1 MPSTGRVGLLHAPY
15 VGRRMGRRPS
25 PGELGPVLERHSHR
39 IPNLV
44 IATRVALA
52 FVAAGLLFTGP
63 AAAAAVGV
71 ALVVVV
77 IAMDALDGI
86 AARRLGVA
94 SKLGGILDITAD
106 RIVEHVFWITFA
118 VAHQVAL
125 WVPLVV
131 VTRSFLVDA
140 ARGLAHA
147 QGRTAFGNETMA
159 RSRLAR
165 FLTSSRT
172 MRNAYGGAKVAAFV
186 LLGLLVVA
194 ERRGEQW
201 SALDSTAGASVLA
214 AVGLCLLR
222 GIPVL
227 VDARAYLCGTQEGA
241 H

>member
-1 MPSTGRVGLLHAPY
+1 
-15 VGRRMGRRPS
+15 MGRPRRL
-25 PGELGPVLERHSHR
+25 GELSPMPEPRSYR

-44 IATRVALA
+44 VATRVALA
-52 FVAAGLLFTGP
+52 FVAAGLFFTGS
-63 AAAAAVGV
+63 AVAAAVGV

-86 AARRLGVA
+86 AARRLGLA
-94 SKLGGILDITAD
+94 SKLGAVLDITAD

-140 ARGLAHA
+140 VRGLALV
-147 QGRTAFGNETMA
+147 QGRTAFGLETMA
-159 RSRLAR
+159 RSPLTR
-165 FLTSSRT
+165 FLTSSRA
-172 MRNAYGGAKVAAFV
+172 MRNLYGAAKVVAFV

-194 ERRGEQW
+194 ERLGAE
-201 SALDSTAGASVLA
+201 SGALEAAAGTAVLA
-214 AVGLCLLR
+214 AVGLSLAR
-222 GIPVL
+222 GVPVL
-227 VDARAYLCGTQEGA
+227 VDARAYLRSA

>member
-1 MPSTGRVGLLHAPY
+1 M
-15 VGRRMGRRPS
+15 
-25 PGELGPVLERHSHR
+25 LERRSHR

-44 IATRVALA
+44 VATRVVLA
-52 FVAAGLLFTGP
+52 FVAAGLLVTGS

-71 ALVVVV
+71 ALVVGV

-86 AARRLGVA
+86 AARRLGLA
-94 SKLGGILDITAD
+94 SKLGAVLDITAD

-131 VTRSFLVDA
+131 MTRSFLVDA
-140 ARGLAHA
+140 VRGLALA
-147 QGRTAFGNETMA
+147 QGRTAFGSETMA
-159 RSRLAR
+159 RSPLTR
-165 FLTSSRT
+165 FLTSSRA
-172 MRNAYGGAKVAAFV
+172 MRNAYGAAKVAAFV

-194 ERRGEQW
+194 ERSGTRWVTLE
-201 SALDSTAGASVLA
+201 AAAGAAVLA
-214 AVGLCLLR
+214 AVALCLLR

-227 VDARAYLCGTQEGA
+227 VDARAYLRGA